1 MSLIDTATG
10 SGRDKPRRTESPASR
25 LLRDMFRRRIT
36 VIGSCLILLMTL
48 VAALA
53 PVLAPHDPEFLDP
66 VNRLKPPS
74 AEAWLGTDHLG
85 RDILSRVI
93 FGARISLLVGAS
105 VATATFIGGVFFGLL
120 AGLIAPLEGPIM
132 RLMDGLMAFPGI
144 VLAIAI
150 MAATGPSVSN
160 VIVALSVV
168 FTPRVARVVRSAV
181 LVVRESPYVEAS
193 RALGGGGIRVALR
206 HVLPNCLSPVIVQVS
221 FIFAYAMLGEAA
233 LSFLGVGVPPFV
245 ASWGNM
251 LSEGRSYL
259 RQAPWITFFPGL
271 AVMASVSGINLLGDG
286 IRDALDPRF
295 GRLLR

>member
-1 MSLIDTATG
+1 VALSRGAKG
-10 SGRDKPRRTESPASR
+10 SEASTRREASSGTR
-25 LLRDMFRRRIT
+25 WLRNMFRRRIT
-36 VIGSCLILLMTL
+36 VVGTILILLAML
-48 VAALA
+48 VALLA
-53 PVLAPHDPEFLDP
+53 PILAPHDPEFLDP
-66 VNRLKPPS
+66 VNRLQPPS
-74 AEAWLGTDHLG
+74 REAWLGTDHLG
-85 RDILSRVI
+85 RDVLSRLI

-105 VATATFIGGVFFGLL
+105 VATATFVGGVFFGLL
-120 AGLIAPLEGPIM
+120 AGLVEPLEAPIM

-160 VIVALSVV
+160 VILALSTV

-181 LVVRESPYVEAS
+181 LVIRESPYVEAS
-193 RALGGGGIRVALR
+193 RALGGNGVRIALR

-245 ASWGNM
+245 SSWGNM
-251 LSEGRSYL
+251 LSEGRTYL

-271 AVMASVSGINLLGDG
+271 AVMASVSGINLVGDG
-286 IRDALDPRF
+286 IRDALDPKF